1 MKAAVVS
8 FARGAAWLGEGWR
21 LYRSAPLTWLMLV
34 FLYWI
39 LMSMVSAL
47 PLAGVAIA
55 LTLIPAFSVGFMAA
69 SRSCAAGRTPG
80 IADLFAGFRGTLQV
94 QLALGAA
101 YFALLAAV
109 LWLTTLADGGALARW
124 MTTGARPD
132 EQTLMSDGFLGA
144 LALAAAGYA
153 PVMMLYWFA
162 PVLAAWHGTGAVKA
176 LFFSLAACLVNW
188 RALTGYGV
196 AAALVTIVIPFLVL
210 SVLLLVSGGRHQ
222 TGVMGVMLPLLLALM
237 PMLYASFYAGYRD
250 IFGAATAA
258 PDAAAPPE

>member
-1 MKAAVVS
+1 LKAAVVS
-8 FARGAAWLGEGWR
+8 FVRGAAWLGEGWR

-39 LMSMVSAL
+39 LMTAVSAL
-47 PLAGVAIA
+47 PLAGVALA
-55 LTLIPAFSVGFMAA
+55 VAMIPAFSVGFMAA

-80 IADLFAGFRGTLQV
+80 IADLFEGFRGTLPV
-94 QLALGAA
+94 QLALGAL

-124 MTTGARPD
+124 MITGARPD

-144 LALAAAGYA
+144 LALAAAGYV

-162 PVLAAWHGTGAVKA
+162 PVLAAWHDTGAVKS

-210 SVLLLVSGGRHQ
+210 SVLLVVSGGRLQ
-222 TGVMGVMLPLLLALM
+222 AGVMGIMLPLLMALM

-250 IFGAATAA
+250 IFGAAPAV
-258 PDAAAPPE
+258 PDAAAPPG

>member
-21 LYRSAPLTWLMLV
+21 LYRGAPLAWLMLV

-39 LMSMVSAL
+39 LMTAVSAL
-47 PLAGVAIA
+47 PLVGVPVAVA
-55 LTLIPAFSVGFMAA
+55 MIPAFSVGFMAA
-69 SRSCAAGRTPG
+69 SRSCAAGRVPG
-80 IADLFAGFRGTLQV
+80 ITDLFAGFRGRLPV
-94 QLALGAA
+94 QLALGAL

-132 EQTLMSDGFLGA
+132 EQTLLSDGFLGA

-162 PVLAAWHGTGAVKA
+162 PVLAAWHDTGAVKS

-196 AAALVTIVIPFLVL
+196 AAALVTLVIPFLLL
-210 SVLLLVSGGRHQ
+210 SALLVLSGGRLPA
-222 TGVMGVMLPLLLALM
+222 GVMGVMLPLLLALM
-237 PMLYASFYAGYRD
+237 PMLYASFYASYRD
-250 IFGAATAA
+250 IFNGAPAA
-258 PDAAAPPE
+258 PDAAAAPG

>member
-1 MKAAVVS
+1 MKARVVS

-21 LYRSAPLTWLMLV
+21 LYRGAPLTWLMLV

-39 LMSMVSAL
+39 MMTAVSAL
-47 PLAGVAIA
+47 PLAGVAVA
-55 LTLIPAFSVGFMAA
+55 VTLVPAFSVGFMAA
-69 SRSCAAGRTPG
+69 SRSCASGRTPG
-80 IADLFAGFRGTLQV
+80 IADLFAGFRGAVPV

-124 MTTGARPD
+124 MTTGVRPD

-162 PVLAAWHGTGAVKA
+162 PVLAAWHDTGAAKA
-176 LFFSLAACLVNW
+176 LFFSFAACLVNW

-210 SVLLLVSGGRHQ
+210 SALLIASGGRLQ
-222 TGVMGVMLPLLLALM
+222 AGVMGVMLPLLLALM
-237 PMLYASFYAGYRD
+237 PMLYASFYASYRD
-250 IFGAATAA
+250 IFAATTAA
-258 PDAAAPPE
+258 PPD